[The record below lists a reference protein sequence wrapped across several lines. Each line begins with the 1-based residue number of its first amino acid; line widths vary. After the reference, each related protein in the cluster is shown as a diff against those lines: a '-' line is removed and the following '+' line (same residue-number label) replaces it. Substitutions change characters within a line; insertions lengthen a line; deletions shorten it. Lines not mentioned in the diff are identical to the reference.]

1 MVQNYTLFVQFANI
15 LQEIE
20 NTNKRLKIQEILS
33 NYYSHII
40 NTDIGLLH
48 MILHMSTATVY
59 PSFVNLEMNIG
70 EGALQ
75 PIIAECTGMD
85 IKKIKLLF
93 KDIGD
98 YGEII
103 KTYKIQKTFNFL
115 SAANITQLTIH
126 DVYNLCTKLCVIT
139 GTKSNVEKRKIILE
153 VIRDASPLESK
164 YIIRLL
170 EGKLKIG
177 LALQTILISLSMAL
191 GYSDYNIIK
200 EAYNKRPDFKYLV
213 EKIIVA
219 KSIGKTLKNLIIK
232 IEPGIPLKPMLA
244 TPITNL
250 DSAISKFNN
259 VLAEYKYDGE
269 RAQIHSYL
277 FKRQLSFKN
286 LTGSTTTIERFFEQK
301 TNDGIVNVNQN
312 TSVTGKVCYNKIFS
326 RNNED
331 ISEKYNELVQ
341 IKFNK
346 NNKSYI
352 LDGEIVA
359 YENGNIMPFQTLSTR
374 KRKYNE
380 KIEVPVCYFAFDLI
394 YFDGKEL
401 IDMPLEDRRK
411 LLHANFTTIPNVFE
425 FAIGKIID
433 NNKDMN
439 EFFEAA
445 STNRCEGLMI
455 KDLDAL
461 YQPSHRSNQ
470 WLKLKKDYLDNLGDS
485 FDLVVIGAYFGK
497 GKRTGMYG
505 GFLLGVY
512 NDETNTFEACC
523 KIGTG
528 FSDDYLMKIY
538 KELEPIQQHTNIL
551 VKDRPDIFVIP
562 RFVWEIKAASLTL
575 SPIYIAGSTD
585 TISNKGISLRFPRFI
600 RERLDKSPENATTS
614 KELFTMFMEHTK
626 NCK

>member
-1 MVQNYTLFVQFANI
+1 MVVNYALFSQFANI

-40 NTDIGLLH
+40 DTNVELLY
-48 MILHMSTATVY
+48 MVLHMSTATVY

-93 KDIGD
+93 KEIGD

-115 SAANITQLTIH
+115 STPNVTHLTIN
-126 DVYNLCTKLCVIT
+126 DVYSLCTKLCIIT
-139 GTKSNVEKRKIILE
+139 GTKSNIEKRKIILE

-164 YIIRLL
+164 YIVRLL

-177 LALQTILISLSMAL
+177 LALQTILISLSIAL
-191 GYSDYNIIK
+191 GYSDHNVIK

-213 EKIIVA
+213 EKIIIS
-219 KSIGKTLKNLIIK
+219 KGIGKTLESLIIK

-244 TPITNL
+244 TPVTDF
-250 DSAISKFNN
+250 DSAMSKFNN

-269 RAQIHSYL
+269 RAQIHSCI
-277 FKRQLSFKN
+277 FEKQQPSKN
-286 LTGSTTTIERFFEQK
+286 LTESTITIEQFFNQK
-301 TNDGIVNVNQN
+301 TNNLTSNINQDI
-312 TSVTGKVCYNKIFS
+312 SLTGKVYYNKIFS

-331 ISEKYNELVQ
+331 ISEKYNDLAQ

-359 YENGNIMPFQTLSTR
+359 YENGKIMPFQTLSTR

-380 KIEVPVCYFAFDLI
+380 KIDVQVCYFVFDLI
-394 YFDGKEL
+394 YFDGEEL
-401 IDMPLEDRRK
+401 INTSLENRRK
-411 LLHANFTTIPNVFE
+411 LLHANFVSIPNIFE
-425 FAIGKIID
+425 FATGKVVD

-439 EFFEAA
+439 ECFESAA
-445 STNRCEGLMI
+445 SNQCEGLVI

-461 YQPSHRSNQ
+461 YQPSYRSNQ

-497 GKRTGMYG
+497 GKRTGVYG
-505 GFLLGVY
+505 GFLLGTY
-512 NDETNTFEACC
+512 NDETNIFEACC

-538 KELEPIQQHTNIL
+538 KELEPTHHHSNIL
-551 VKDRPDIFVIP
+551 VKDKPDIFVVP
-562 RFVWEIKAASLTL
+562 RFVWEIKAASLSL
-575 SPIYIAGSTD
+575 SPIYIAGSINTV
-585 TISNKGISLRFPRFI
+585 SNKGISLRFPRFI

-614 KELFTMFMEHTK
+614 KELFNIFIDHTK